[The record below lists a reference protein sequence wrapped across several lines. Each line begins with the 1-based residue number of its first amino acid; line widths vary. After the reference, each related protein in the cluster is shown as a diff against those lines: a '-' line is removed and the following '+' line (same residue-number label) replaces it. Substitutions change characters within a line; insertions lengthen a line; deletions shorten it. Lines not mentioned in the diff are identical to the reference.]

1 MKRLVFLVTVLIFMA
16 TTLLAQ
22 PPKPPTGMG
31 SGDNTQDKTSMNR
44 DEDVP
49 VGTATLLMLG
59 LGGAFLGY
67 KVKSN
72 RKQKNGVE

>member
-1 MKRLVFLVTVLIFMA
+1 MKRLALLVTVLICM
-16 TTLLAQ
+16 TTPLMAQ

-31 SGDNTQDKTSMNR
+31 TGDNTQDKTSMNR

-59 LGGAFLGY
+59 LGGVVLGY
-67 KVKSN
+67 KVKSS
-72 RKQKNGVE
+72 RKQ